1 MFINLN
7 HLNEG
12 SAVKSP
18 GNEQKKSLN
27 EGENPR
33 SENKNDI
40 SSTWQR
46 ARVQTHVN
54 LNWTRLRK

>member
-18 GNEQKKSLN
+18 GDDQKKLMN
-27 EGENPR
+27 EGENPK
-33 SENKNDI
+33 SDSNGEIN
-40 SSTWQR
+40 SAWQR
-46 ARVQTHVN
+46 IRTQTLVN
-54 LNWTRLRK
+54 LNWSRLRK